1 MAKVS
6 KINQLIQESSGTSG
20 IASGREAL
28 IALTRKT
35 QEKIYKE
42 LVSTQPTSNPIATVF
57 GMRYDYVQADKEG
70 STHEVQLDYVTS
82 GGKYPF
88 GKSGLPGPT
97 DGMSKGDKFVV
108 HDFVFSVL
116 EDGDYE
122 YLKSKPVGE
131 AHNLA
136 VRGKLRNVADAAD
149 PDTYQDP
156 DSNVAESR
164 FLINKWTARV
174 CSRKLKSP
182 TTIELMYD
190 MERQGLNADLAVEDL
205 LSTAIAEEINIDII
219 TKLITIS
226 KKEEPAT
233 LVSTVPYYK
242 GRELISRACSAAAEI
257 EWWTSVPA
265 TYLVASYKVCGLIR
279 ASGQVGDD
287 DIIRGT
293 GMKLIMD
300 GRSMVDY
307 MMVGGKMEDP
317 TGLDHA
323 SGLFYSPFQES
334 DEAGSFL
341 VTADYSSLQP
351 VIGVM
356 TRYALSAF
364 PTYDDVS
371 REDLIVQCD
380 DWDNLAN
387 TSQFVRTIPVVL

>member
-42 LVSTQPTSNPIATVF
+42 LVSTQPTSQPMATVY
-57 GMRYDYVQADKEG
+57 GMKYEYQFQADT
-70 STHEVQLDYVTS
+70 THDIQLDYITS
-82 GGKYPF
+82 GGKYQF
-88 GKSGLPGPT
+88 GNSGLSIPT
-97 DGMSKGDKFVV
+97 DGMFKGDKFV
-108 HDFVFSVL
+108 HSDFVFSVL

-122 YLKSKPVGE
+122 YLNAKPVEE
-131 AHNLA
+131 AQKLA
-136 VRGKLRNVADAAD
+136 VRGKLRIVADAAD
-149 PDTYQDP
+149 PDSYQEP

-164 FLINKWTARV
+164 FLINKWSARV

-182 TTIELMYD
+182 TTIELLYD

-226 KKEEPAT
+226 QKEDPAT

-242 GRELISRACSAAAEI
+242 GRELIARACSSAAEI
-257 EWWTSVPA
+257 EWWTSIPA
-265 TYLVASYKVCGLIR
+265 TYLVASYKVCGIIR

-293 GMKLIMD
+293 GLKLIMD
-300 GRSMVDY
+300 GNSMVDY

-351 VIGVM
+351 MIGVM

-371 REDLIVQCD
+371 RGTLVVQCD
-380 DWDNLAN
+380 DWDGLAN
-387 TSQFVRTIPVVL
+387 TSQFVHTIPVVL